1 MALDRV
7 ALVHARI
14 RGAFGGEKMEFNR
27 APALVAAAEI
37 ILEFRCLGLCVAGL
51 YG

>member
-7 ALVHARI
+7 VLVHARI
-14 RGAFGGEKMEFNR
+14 RGAFGGEEMEFNR

-37 ILEFRCLGLCVAGL
+37 IFEFHRLRLCVAVL
-51 YG
+51 YR